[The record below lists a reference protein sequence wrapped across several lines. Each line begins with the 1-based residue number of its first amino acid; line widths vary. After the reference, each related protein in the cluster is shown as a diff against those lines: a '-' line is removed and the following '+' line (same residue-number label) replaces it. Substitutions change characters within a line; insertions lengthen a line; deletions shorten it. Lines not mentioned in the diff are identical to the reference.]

1 MCNKL
6 SKSLQISAWDR
17 VLDAIRTNARPQ
29 GQSSPN
35 CPELEEERISWTVGR
50 FSETEGCCCE
60 IAPAPAER
68 RVVRLQVRVA
78 GGAKPGVDLNTA
90 SGSSATRWRGE

>member
-29 GQSSPN
+29 AQSSPN

-68 RVVRLQVRVA
+68 RVVRLQ
-78 GGAKPGVDLNTA
+78 GQG
-90 SGSSATRWRGE
+90 SGRGEAGSGLESGIGVVRQEVAR